1 MSPTPRHTMN
11 TRILVRRFKKERT
24 RYGDPV
30 AGATEPM
37 RARVVTH
44 VEEIRLPEGK
54 ERTSSHRVSPEKA
67 LRMYDSV
74 WIDGQDEADEAQ
86 ALQVMKV
93 LTVDSFDGK
102 LVVHDVL
109 IG

>member
-1 MSPTPRHTMN
+1 MSRTPRHTMN
-11 TRILVRRFKKERT
+11 KSIRVRRFKKERT

-30 AGATEPM
+30 AGKTEKM

-44 VEEIRLPEGK
+44 VEEIRLPGGK
-54 ERTSSHRVSPEKA
+54 ERTSSHRVSPERA

-74 WIDGQDEADEAQ
+74 WLDGQDDADEAQ

-102 LVVHDVL
+102 LEVFDVL